1 MFTIFKQ
8 DRQYTY
14 NITLRRLLA
23 TTVAMEEQ
31 LGEQYVLDV
40 LSVCVCPDVSFQH
53 AIRMRNIVIC
63 RLPGCT
69 VFFHI
74 ISLMV

>member
-14 NITLRRLLA
+14 NVTLRLLLA

-40 LSVCVCPDVSFQH
+40 LSVCVCVH
-53 AIRMRNIVIC
+53 
-63 RLPGCT
+63 T
-69 VFFHI
+69 
-74 ISLMV
+74 